1 MGRIVL
7 PEPRALAF
15 RYQRQR
21 QDVQPTDGMAN
32 YRPQD
37 IGAALALAEHVRD
50 EYALPLAQA
59 VYKRGV
65 GDPMM
70 EAAKRRTKIT
80 TKDARTFE
88 APEDLGPIA
97 MGVGNKEDVESA
109 VGASLRPEYVAAT
122 TPPFVKRNLPIMVK
136 PQIPQPPDPQ
146 DAQGGATAPTQ
157 AQAPAAGLD
166 RPAARG
172 SVTVAGG
179 VRPIEVPGVQRQV
192 LSDAAQAGIAQ
203 IQQPAQQAPAEIPSY
218 GLDFDDKAIYSQDEL
233 SSLVASARQ
242 VGDPESKARVAALI
256 DRQPMHDAVPQS
268 FTEFFSG
275 AHVNRRREEL
285 KKQLG
290 MEASAAGSAADPLK
304 LAEFRRKEADSA
316 ARRPGWQADSQRK
329 GVEAGFARVE
339 EEQEAFQRDLDN
351 DLKQYALIRGQYG
364 AASAQANAM
373 RAAIKAKYGA
383 QMERSTIARNFAS
396 AGLDRER
403 AETDRTLRAPRK
415 ESIEAGTG
423 LAKARTASD
432 EAFRDPRVANI
443 NAQTGMYG
451 RMPAAFDSVRA
462 SWGQSMD
469 LDERLAKLR
478 GELAGRQKWI
488 ADNPEYAG
496 SGPNIAGVTKR
507 TNVSTDFEAAQRELS
522 ELEKKRPEV
531 KADIERIKKE
541 IEEVEKLRRG
551 MPTASGGSAS
561 ATSSRP
567 AGTK

>member
-21 QDVQPTDGMAN
+21 QDVQPIGSAN
-32 YRPQD
+32 PNKLKD
-37 IGAALALAEHVRD
+37 IGTALALAEHVRD

-70 EAAKRRTKIT
+70 EAAKRRAGIAAE
-80 TKDARTFE
+80 DARTFE

-109 VGASLRPEYVAAT
+109 VGAALRPEYAAAT
-122 TPPFVKRNLPIMVK
+122 TPSFVRRNLPIVVK

-146 DAQGGATAPTQ
+146 DIQGGATPP
-157 AQAPAAGLD
+157 AQAPAATLD

-172 SVTVAGG
+172 AVTVPGG
-179 VRPIEVPGVQRQV
+179 ERPIEVPGVQRQV

-203 IQQPAQQAPAEIPSY
+203 IQQPAQQAPAELPSY
-218 GLDFDDKAIYSQDEL
+218 RLDFDDKAIYSQDEL
-233 SSLVASARQ
+233 SSLVSSARL
-242 VGDPESKARVAALI
+242 VGNPEEKARVAALI

-268 FTEFFSG
+268 FTDFFSG

-285 KKQLG
+285 KKRLG
-290 MEASAAGSAADPLK
+290 MDASAAGSAADPLK

-373 RAAIKAKYGA
+373 RAAIKAKYGD
-383 QMERSTIARNFAS
+383 QMEWSTIARNFAS

-423 LAKARTASD
+423 LAKARTVSD
-432 EAFRDPRVANI
+432 QAFRDPRVANI